1 MVQERS
7 SQPIGSVRGIV
18 SSRALPV
25 TRDEV
30 FQAFSDPARL
40 AQWWGPQGFT
50 NDFQQ
55 FDFRP
60 RGAWKFTLRGPDG
73 TVHAMDQQFVEIV
86 RPERIVMRHIQPGH
100 DFTLIMTYL
109 AREGRTELVWVM
121 RFDDPAEGERVR
133 AFVLPANE
141 QNFDRL
147 AAHLTRT
154 TQSP

>member
-1 MVQERS
+1 MAPGRS
-7 SQPIGSVRGIV
+7 SSLAGTVREIV
-18 SSRALPV
+18 SSRLLPA

-40 AQWWGPQGFT
+40 AQWWGPRGVT

-60 RGAWKFTLRGPDG
+60 GGAWKFTMRGPDG
-73 TVHAMDQQFVEIV
+73 TAHVMDQQFTEIV
-86 RPERIVMRHIQPGH
+86 RPERIVVRHIQPGH
-100 DFTLIMTYL
+100 DFTLTMTFL
-109 AREGRTELVWVM
+109 AREGRTELVWAM
-121 RFDDPAEGERVR
+121 RFDDPAEGEIVR

-147 AAHLTRT
+147 AAHLART